1 MKNIIIFSA
10 GDRGFIAYKKLRLF
24 FNVVAYTDNNQA
36 LWGKTLNDLPI
47 IPPEE
52 LPKLVK
58 EKQAQVFVCNEK
70 HWVDI
75 VAQLNEMGIR
85 DYINLDTYLP
95 YTFDGFLWQPVSFS
109 KPEPWRK
116 SSAHD
121 FAVLFVQDCPCTRT
135 SKIAMALRDRGI
147 LTYAAYT
154 AAPSSAGKRA
164 FLEEYPIWS
173 WTDLLDF
180 VNQSEFDIVHCSN
193 TPDDLVNVLLQSN
206 KKIIY
211 DVHDSI
217 TSYPDFNYTTDQAL
231 LEYLATT
238 RADGVIYVTDSF
250 RRTQLQKYKIDIGK
264 TFVIGNYPL
273 KAFKGVERLPKLSE
287 RDGQIHCVFEGWIP
301 TENLAAQKT
310 NSVFNQTLN
319 YVPIWE
325 ALAEKGV
332 HIHIYS
338 YVNPEYC
345 RSLELKNRFI
355 HYEGNLRDEA
365 LISAMTQYDIGLVFC
380 SKPHSPYVNHASA
393 NKMNEYFSAGLPVV
407 SNVPE
412 FIDFLEE
419 TGSGGGAD
427 PFCDG
432 IVERLQ
438 GIREIK
444 IPNSFCDTHGLTMEA
459 HTNELIAFYRSVI
472 TGERLQQSQVQGCNL

>member
-36 LWGKTLNDLPI
+36 LWGKTLNDVPI
-47 IPPEE
+47 ISPEE
-52 LPKLVK
+52 LPELVK
-58 EKQAQVFVCNEK
+58 EKQAQVFICNEK

-75 VAQLNEMGIR
+75 AAQLNKMGIQ
-85 DYINLDTYLP
+85 DYVNLDTYLP

-109 KPEPWRK
+109 KPEPYRK
-116 SSAHD
+116 PSAHD

-135 SKIAMALRDRGI
+135 SKIAMALRERGI

-154 AAPSSAGKRA
+154 AAPSSAGERA
-164 FLEEYPIWS
+164 FLEEYPIWT

-217 TSYPDFNYTTDQAL
+217 TAYPDFNYTTDQAL

-238 RADGVIYVTDSF
+238 RADGVIYVTDGF
-250 RRTQLQKYKIDIGK
+250 RRAQLQKYRIDIGK
-264 TFVIGNYPL
+264 TLVIGNYPL
-273 KAFKGVERLPKLSE
+273 KAFNGIERLPKLSE

-338 YVNPEYC
+338 YVSPEYC
-345 RSLELKNRFI
+345 RSLELKSKFI

-365 LISAMTQYDIGLVFC
+365 LISAMTQYDVGLLLY
-380 SKPHSPYVNHASA
+380 SEPETPLLNYASA
-393 NKMNEYFSAGLPVV
+393 NKFTDYLFAGLPVV
-407 SNVPE
+407 SNAPAYVKL
-412 FIDFLEE
+412 LEQI
-419 TGSGGGAD
+419 GGGGGLDVAQD
-427 PFCDG
+427 N
-432 IVERLQ
+432 IVERLKEV
-438 GIREIK
+438 RK
-444 IPNSFCDTHGLTMEA
+444 IHIPDGFCQTHGFTMNA
-459 HTNELIAFYRSVI
+459 HIDGLLAFYRSVI
-472 TGERLQQSQVQGCNL
+472 TG

>member
-36 LWGKTLNDLPI
+36 LWGKTLNGLPI
-47 IPPEE
+47 ISPEE
-52 LPKLVK
+52 LPKLVS
-58 EKQAQVFVCNEK
+58 EEQAQVFICNEK

-75 VAQLNEMGIR
+75 AAQLNEMGIR

-109 KPEPWRK
+109 KPEPYRK
-116 SSAHD
+116 ISVHD
-121 FAVLFVQDCPCTRT
+121 FTVLFVQDCPCART
-135 SKIAMALRDRGI
+135 SKIAMALRERGI

-154 AAPSSAGKRA
+154 AAPSNAGERA
-164 FLEEYPIWS
+164 FLEEYPIWT

-211 DVHDSI
+211 DVHDGI
-217 TSYPDFNYTTDQAL
+217 TAYPDFNYTTDQAL

-238 RADGVIYVTDSF
+238 QADGVIYTTDSF
-250 RRTQLQKYKIDIGK
+250 RRAQLQKYRIDISK

-273 KAFKGVERLPKLSE
+273 KAFNGIEPLPKLSE

-301 TENLAAQKT
+301 TENLAARKT
-310 NSVFNQTLN
+310 NSVFNRVLN

-338 YVNPEYC
+338 YVSPEYC
-345 RSLELKNRFI
+345 RSLELKSKFI
-355 HYEGNLRDEA
+355 HYEGNFRDEA
-365 LISAMTQYDIGLVFC
+365 LISQLTQYDVGLLLY
-380 SKPHSPYVNHASA
+380 SEPQTSLLNYASA
-393 NKMNEYFSAGLPVV
+393 NKFTDYLFAGLPVV
-407 SNVPE
+407 SNAPAYVKL
-412 FIDFLEE
+412 LEQ
-419 TGSGGGAD
+419 TGGGGGLDVAQD
-427 PFCDG
+427 N
-432 IVERLQ
+432 IVERLKE
-438 GIREIK
+438 IREIH
-444 IPNSFCDTHGLTMEA
+444 IPDDFCQTRGFTMDA
-459 HTNELIAFYRSVI
+459 HIDDLLAFYGSVI
-472 TGERLQQSQVQGCNL
+472 SG

>member
-36 LWGKTLNDLPI
+36 LWGKMLNDLPI

-52 LPKLVK
+52 LPELVK
-58 EKQAQVFVCNEK
+58 EKQAQVFICNEK
-70 HWVDI
+70 HWADI
-75 VAQLNEMGIR
+75 AVQLNEMGIR

-116 SSAHD
+116 ISTHD

-135 SKIAMALRDRGI
+135 SKIAMALRERGV

-154 AAPSSAGKRA
+154 AAPSNAGERA
-164 FLEEYPIWS
+164 FLEEYPIWT

-180 VNQSEFDIVHCSN
+180 VNESEFDIIHCSN

-206 KKIIY
+206 KKIVY

-250 RRTQLQKYKIDIGK
+250 RNAQLQKYRIDIGK

-273 KAFKGVERLPKLSE
+273 KAFNGIERLPKLSE

-301 TENLAAQKT
+301 TENLAARKT

-338 YVNPEYC
+338 YVSPEYC
-345 RSLELKNRFI
+345 RSLEQKSKFI
-355 HYEGNLRDEA
+355 HYEGNFRDEA
-365 LISAMTQYDIGLVFC
+365 LISRLTQYDVGLLLY
-380 SKPHSPYVNHASA
+380 SEPQTPLLNYASA
-393 NKMNEYFSAGLPVV
+393 NKFTDYLFAGLPVV
-407 SNVPE
+407 SNAPAYVKL
-412 FIDFLEE
+412 LEQ
-419 TGSGGGAD
+419 TGGGGGLD
-427 PFCDG
+427 VSQDN
-432 IVERLQ
+432 ILDRLKE
-438 GIREIK
+438 IREIH
-444 IPNSFCDTHGLTMEA
+444 IPADFCQTHGFTMNA
-459 HTNELIAFYRSVI
+459 YIDDLLAFYRSVI
-472 TGERLQQSQVQGCNL
+472 AG